1 MSKNPKPSAVAS
13 SSLPP
18 PPTPKAPPVDP
29 RPDDR
34 VLLEGP
40 HSRLRELRLLLRAVI
55 DFIRGFRTLH
65 FSGPCVTVFGSARIA
80 EDHPYYHLGVELG
93 KGLARIG
100 FTVMTG
106 GGPGLMEAVNRG
118 AREAGGRSVGV
129 NIILPT
135 EQEPN
140 RYLDKMVTCR
150 YFFVRKV
157 LLFKYSY
164 AFVAL
169 PGGLG
174 TLDELTEALTLI
186 QTRTIIHF
194 PVVLIGAAYWRGF
207 TALLEDMVKAGTISA
222 SDLKLFLVTD
232 DLKEALEH
240 IRKHAIEEFGLM
252 PKAPAP
258 SRLLGEDGYPV
269 VITDKG

>member
-1 MSKNPKPSAVAS
+1 MPSIEAEPPK
-13 SSLPP
+13 
-18 PPTPKAPPVDP
+18 TPKAVPVDP
-29 RPDDR
+29 TPEDR

-40 HSRLRELRLLLRAVI
+40 HSRTRELRLLIHVVR
-55 DFIRGFRTLH
+55 DFIAGFRALH
-65 FSGPCVTVFGSARIA
+65 FSGPCVTIFGSARIP
-80 EDHPYYHLGVELG
+80 EDHPYYQLGIELG
-93 KGLARIG
+93 KAVSRIG

-106 GGPGLMEAVNRG
+106 GGPGLMEAANRG

-129 NIILPT
+129 NIALPL
-135 EQEPN
+135 EQVPN
-140 RYLDKMVTCR
+140 RYLDRMVTCR

-186 QTRTIIHF
+186 QTKKVVHF

-207 TALLEDMVKAGTISA
+207 TSLLEDMVKAGTVSA
-222 SDLKLFLVTD
+222 TDLKLFLVTD
-232 DLKEALEH
+232 DLKEAVAH
-240 IRKHAIEEFGLM
+240 IQKYAVEEFGLT
-252 PKAPAP
+252 PKPPKP
-258 SRLLGEDGYPV
+258 SRILGEQRNYPI
-269 VITDKG
+269 VITDQTP